1 MKKLSRSGLKALY
14 PVMIL
19 ALLIGLLA
27 ACKGKSPE
35 EAVRRPVVDGVKIV
49 VVAPSVVDEVYETT
63 GNVRSDRESLV
74 ASRVMGVVTSV
85 LVQEGDAVKAGQLL
99 LTIDDRD
106 ASQRAQA
113 AGMALESAKQNK
125 LLSETTWRRYK
136 NLYDEKALSRQ
147 EMDQV
152 ETQKNVAQSEYERA
166 KAMADEARTHQSFT
180 RVKSPVSG
188 RVTQKRIEAGSM
200 ASPGMPLLVIEESGS
215 FYVEAAVDERLR
227 DKIKAG
233 MEAELLADSAGLSQR
248 TTVRQVLTSIDPLS
262 RTFVIKIDP
271 GSLAARSGLF
281 VRVRIPVGKKEAL
294 AVSSGAIV
302 QKGQLTG
309 VYAVDDHR
317 GTVTYRLIRTGPSY
331 AGHTEVLSGL
341 VAGDRVITEGVER
354 AQDGGVIAGGNP
366 K

>member
-1 MKKLSRSGLKALY
+1 MMKILSKRGLKALY
-14 PVMIL
+14 LFIIL
-19 ALLIGLLA
+19 ALFIGLLA
-27 ACKGKSPE
+27 ACQGKSPE
-35 EAVRRPVVDGVKIV
+35 EAVRRPAVEGVKIV
-49 VVAPSVVDEVYETT
+49 TVAPSVVDEVYETT
-63 GNVRSDRESLV
+63 GNVRSDRESLM

-85 LVQEGDAVKAGQLL
+85 FVQEGDAVMAGQLL

-106 ASQRAQA
+106 ASQRVQA
-113 AGMALESAKQNK
+113 AKMALESAKQNK
-125 LLSETTWRRYK
+125 LLSETTWQRYK
-136 NLYDEKALSRQ
+136 NLFDEKALSRQ

-152 ETQKNVAQSEYERA
+152 ETQKKVAQAEYERA

-180 RVKSPVSG
+180 RVKAPVSG

-215 FYVEAAVDERLR
+215 LYVEVAVDERLR
-227 DKIKAG
+227 DKIKTG
-233 MEAELLADSAGLSQR
+233 MEAELVAESSGQSQR
-248 TTVRQVLTSIDPLS
+248 TTIRQVLTSIDPLS
-262 RTFVIKIDP
+262 RTFVVKINP

-294 AVSSGAIV
+294 AVPSGAIV

-309 VYAVDDHR
+309 VYTVDDR
-317 GTVTYRLIRTGPSY
+317 GTVTYRLIRTGLSY

-354 AQDGGVIAGGNP
+354 AQDGGMIAGGNP